1 MDEKGV
7 TIQKGSLQS
16 CYLVVLYIMLRIKF
30 NPVAF
35 LMKIYL
41 SGF

>member
-7 TIQKGSLQS
+7 TIQKGPLPS
-16 CYLVVLYIMLRIKF
+16 CYLVVLYIILGIKSS
-30 NPVAF
+30 PVAF
-35 LMKIYL
+35 LMKIDL